1 MFKNI
6 SPTFLAAI
14 LLGALALFAPLA
26 AFTFRQNDGAKIV
39 GRVIERDSDQLLA
52 AEIGLAIRGRR
63 GVTMKHIRVSDQGR
77 FEIAGLP
84 AGEMYLT
91 TKLEGYAVEHQS
103 FSLNVGETRE
113 LEFRLVKAGT
123 VRGTVLDA
131 AGNPIENAQLSV
143 IYADESP
150 ARGAIAATYQW
161 EMGAVRSDA
170 TGGFVVEVHPEKE
183 FIVEASHPAFV
194 GEVSSPMRF
203 SAVASRATI
212 KISLDRG
219 ASFEGEV
226 RDENGAPIQGA
237 QAQLLETEERP
248 ELQRFASVELLKQR
262 GQTTVSGADGKF
274 RFDQVNPAAKSLLI
288 THPKYQPVKRAVEP
302 GSDRELAPALMTPKS
317 RNERQR

>member
-1 MFKNI
+1 MFKNT
-6 SPTFLAAI
+6 SPAFLATI
-14 LLGALALFAPLA
+14 LLCALALFAPLA
-26 AFTFRQNDGAKIV
+26 AFTFRQNEGGKIV

-63 GVTMKHIRVSDQGR
+63 GVTMKHTRASDQGQ

-103 FSLNVGETRE
+103 IFLNVGETRE
-113 LEFRLVKAGT
+113 IEFRLIKAGT
-123 VRGTVLDA
+123 VRGTVLDS

-143 IYADESP
+143 IYADEST

-161 EMGAVRSDA
+161 EMGEVRSDA
-170 TGGFVVEVHPEKE
+170 TGAFAIQVHPEKE

-203 SAVASRATI
+203 SPMASRAAI

-219 ASFEGEV
+219 VSFEGEV

-237 QAQLLETEERP
+237 QVQLLETEERP
-248 ELQRFASVELLKQR
+248 ELQRFASIEALKR
-262 GQTTVSGADGKF
+262 RARTTVSGADGKF

-288 THPKYQPVKRAVEP
+288 THPKYQPVKRTMEP
-302 GSDRELAPALMTPKS
+302 GSDRELAPALMRPKS
-317 RNERQR
+317 RNER